1 MCGDQSCQAV
11 ARQAVSNRLGAEATG
26 NPPSAPEGITDMLH
40 RTVLVR
46 TMFCALGAS
55 TLVLGGTTA
64 PASATGDH
72 DHHND
77 EVKVLVCVHI
87 DDGDDEEVDI
97 TVSTDKEDDDAT
109 LEDGDCERF
118 RLEFDRNR
126 VDVEAH
132 TRDDV
137 RFRVFGDDEGFWSDD
152 GDLTVRF
159 DDDEDNPFVGVSV
172 RVEDDHHHHHHH
184 G

>member
-1 MCGDQSCQAV
+1 
-11 ARQAVSNRLGAEATG
+11 
-26 NPPSAPEGITDMLH
+26 
-40 RTVLVR
+40 
-46 TMFCALGAS
+46 MFCALGAS

-72 DHHND
+72 DHHRND

-87 DDGDDEEVDI
+87 EDGDNDEVDI
-97 TVSTDKEDDDAT
+97 TVSTDKEHDYAT
-109 LEDGDCERF
+109 LEDRECKTF
-118 RLEFDRNR
+118 RLEFDRSR
-126 VDVEAH
+126 VDVEAD

-137 RFRVFGDDEGFWSDD
+137 RFRVFGHDVQRSWSDD
-152 GDLTVRF
+152 GELTVTF

-172 RVEDDHHHHHHH
+172 RVEDDHHHHH